1 MNAPSTVQRLGTEKM
16 GGDSALA
23 VFAIVNRLYSALN
36 TPKTG
41 IMQGMQPILGYNFG
55 QKSFGR
61 VQKTMIYSL
70 AAAVVYGLL
79 VCGLCLLIPVT
90 LITLLSKEPA
100 MIGEGEVALRLL
112 ALACPLGGMSVLV
125 AAYFQAIGRAKEA
138 LLLTLGGIILVKLP
152 VLWLASS
159 LFSLT
164 GIWSAE
170 AVSESMLC
178 IISLLLLRRYQQKMA
193 VIELLAY
200 SRPTNRNRK
209 GYCDGRSWR

>member
-1 MNAPSTVQRLGTEKM
+1 
-16 GGDSALA
+16 
-23 VFAIVNRLYSALN
+23 
-36 TPKTG
+36 
-41 IMQGMQPILGYNFG
+41 
-55 QKSFGR
+55 
-61 VQKTMIYSL
+61 
-70 AAAVVYGLL
+70 
-79 VCGLCLLIPVT
+79 
-90 LITLLSKEPA
+90 